1 MSHFGT
7 RKEIQMDSKSFYFC
21 SKQRL
26 ENYTTLFQSSA
37 AQRIY
42 RHVMPDFLHIN
53 VASQRCKLRKLEC
66 INEHIPKRVRSS
78 YVLKNAV

>member
-1 MSHFGT
+1 
-7 RKEIQMDSKSFYFC
+7 MDSKSINFC

-26 ENYTTLFQSSA
+26 KNYTNLFQSSA

-42 RHVMPDFLHIN
+42 RHVMPDFLHISLQRCV
-53 VASQRCKLRKLEC
+53 VAQNKTDLIRCKLRKLEC